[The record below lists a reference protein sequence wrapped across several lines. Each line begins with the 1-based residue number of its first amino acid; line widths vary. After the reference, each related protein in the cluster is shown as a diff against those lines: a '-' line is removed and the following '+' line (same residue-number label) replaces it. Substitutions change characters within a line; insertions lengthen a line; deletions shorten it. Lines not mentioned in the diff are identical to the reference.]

1 MEKSPRFFCEN
12 CNAEVKRDSR
22 FCNKCGHFFASVKCP
37 ACGKVGGADIFKNG
51 CPLCGYA
58 MGASDS
64 STISEVEKSDTKN
77 PKLSYKSKKQIKNAF
92 NIAKK
97 KNKQK
102 EEGLPFWIYAITITF
117 LIAVLLSLSFYIS
130 N

>member
-1 MEKSPRFFCEN
+1 
-12 CNAEVKRDSR
+12 
-22 FCNKCGHFFASVKCP
+22 
-37 ACGKVGGADIFKNG
+37 
-51 CPLCGYA
+51 